1 MNAEQIM
8 KIFADT
14 AYIRTGGSPEELRTA
29 QYLQDKIAGL
39 GLKAEIVP
47 FDVPM
52 SRIQEAVLQVDGVE
66 VTCKGYLCA
75 GNGEVEAPF
84 YYLRDSSPYA
94 LSKCRGKIV
103 MIDGYLGYW
112 VYHDLLE
119 NGAVGFVTYDGNTNY
134 ADRDIDQREL
144 RSYVHN
150 GNRIPGVNINAN
162 VICSLG
168 VLIVGFAML
177 IKGADLFVEGAS
189 KIAAKFKI
197 PQIVIGLTI
206 VAMGTSAPEA
216 AISISAAFQD
226 AAAISIGNVVGS
238 NIMNIL
244 LILGVSAVITNLKI
258 KPNTLKFEIPFVVII
273 TAVLLLLGWI
283 GGGLDKIDG
292 VIMLVLFA
300 AFLGYLFY
308 LYKKGDDSSAD
319 EVPQLTEK
327 DKIPVLIFI
336 TLIGLVSIVLGSDL
350 TVASAKSIAQV
361 IGVDDRTISLTVV
374 AFGTSLPELI
384 TCIAASLK
392 KKSDIAIGNIIGSNI
407 FNILFVVGLA
417 SICSPSVLT
426 FGEAFIID
434 TIVAIATA
442 VLLGLL
448 VLRKKELTRAGGIIM
463 LVAYAGYFAYLFINP
478 LGLA

>member
-75 GNGEVEAPF
+75 GSGEVEAPF

-150 GNRIPGVNINAN
+150 GNRIPGVNINAKDAVELIRKGASTAKITLKQEEYTGQSHN
-162 VICSLG
+162 VVLDMPGQVDEYIAFTAHYDSTSLSQGAYDNMSGSLG
-168 VLIVGFAML
+168 
-177 IKGADLFVEGAS
+177 
-189 KIAAKFKI
+189 
-197 PQIVIGLTI
+197 
-206 VAMGTSAPEA
+206 
-216 AISISAAFQD
+216 
-226 AAAISIGNVVGS
+226 
-238 NIMNIL
+238 
-244 LILGVSAVITNLKI
+244 ILGIAEHFVAHPYHYGLRFIWCGSEERGLLGSKAYCADEEKLKNCVLNINLDMIGCIMGKFISCVTGEEKMCHYISYLGDELGFPVEVKQDVYSSDSTPFADKGVPAVSFARIAP
-258 KPNTLKFEIPFVVII
+258 PNTATIHNRYDTMALMKGEQM
-273 TAVLLLLGWI
+273 VLDTDFLI
-283 GGGLDKIDG
+283 AFAERMANAARCPVAREMPENMKEKLDI
-292 VIMLVLFA
+292 
-300 AFLGYLFY
+300 YL
-308 LYKKGDDSSAD
+308 
-319 EVPQLTEK
+319 
-327 DKIPVLIFI
+327 
-336 TLIGLVSIVLGSDL
+336 
-350 TVASAKSIAQV
+350 
-361 IGVDDRTISLTVV
+361 
-374 AFGTSLPELI
+374 
-384 TCIAASLK
+384 C
-392 KKSDIAIGNIIGSNI
+392 
-407 FNILFVVGLA
+407 
-417 SICSPSVLT
+417 
-426 FGEAFIID
+426 
-434 TIVAIATA
+434 
-442 VLLGLL
+442 
-448 VLRKKELTRAGGIIM
+448 RKRA
-463 LVAYAGYFAYLFINP
+463 P
-478 LGLA
+478 KQ